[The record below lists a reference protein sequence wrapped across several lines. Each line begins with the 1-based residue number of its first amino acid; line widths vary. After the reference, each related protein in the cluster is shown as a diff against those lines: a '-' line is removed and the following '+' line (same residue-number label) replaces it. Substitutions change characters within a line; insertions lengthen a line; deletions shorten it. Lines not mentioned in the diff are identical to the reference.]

1 MREDRP
7 LPRLTARLQRD
18 LVIGLQL
25 VLFVAAWLV
34 AFELRFETVPPRYTV
49 LMIDALPLVV
59 AIKVAAF
66 VAFRLH
72 RSWLRYAGVRD
83 LESIVAASAAGGGA
97 ILILLFLLRPAEW
110 TPIPRSVL
118 LLDPMVSVLALGGL
132 RFAGRL
138 GHRRLPSL
146 FGGRRTRIAIVGA
159 GDAAEQ
165 LLQQIDRNRSI
176 GYRVVA
182 LFDDDPTKRGLR
194 IHGVPVVGTPGQL
207 ADYVADNPVDQV
219 VIATPSATG
228 QQMRDLVS
236 ACNEAG
242 VDFRVVPAIDDL
254 LGGRISWSAI
264 RPVDIRDLLRRDP
277 VELDQDQLEG
287 LLRGKT
293 VLITGAGGSIGSELV
308 RQVARW
314 RPRRILAL
322 DQAEN
327 PIFDLQRSM
336 GDLRGAAF
344 DLVPVICNVRD
355 ARRLDA
361 LFRHWRPTVVL
372 HAAAHKH
379 VPLMEYNV
387 LEALRNNVLGTRT
400 VAEAARP
407 PRGARAVLMSA
418 ANAVNP
424 PAGVGAPNPLAA
436 RVGGGGR
443 PPGGPPPR
451 GGGGAP
457 PHGATHF
464 VMISTDKAVNP
475 TSVMG
480 TTKRMAEL
488 VVQELGASH
497 PETRFVSVRF
507 GNVLGSRGSVV
518 PIFKAQIAAGGPVTV
533 THEDMVRYFM
543 TIPEA
548 SQLVLQAAALGSG
561 GEVFILD
568 MGEPVRIVDLA
579 RDLIRLSGLEPDVDV
594 GIRFTGIRPG
604 EKLFEELAHG
614 TEKAVNT
621 HHPKV
626 FVGRVC
632 RADPVRLQAGLDRL
646 ETTLRLQDLDG
657 ALALMRELVPE
668 ARLTAGAQLDHGT
681 GGVSLTRLRLAS
693 SGGVVCA

>member
-1 MREDRP
+1 MREERSVPP
-7 LPRLTARLQRD
+7 LTVRLRQD
-18 LVIGLQL
+18 LMTLVQL
-25 VLFVAAWLV
+25 VVFAGAWVA
-34 AFELRFETVPPRYTV
+34 AFELRFESVPPRYV
-49 LMIDALPLVV
+49 ILMISALPLVCAV
-59 AIKVAAF
+59 KAVAF

-72 RSWLRYAGVRD
+72 RSWLRYAGIRD
-83 LESIVAASAAGGGA
+83 LEAIVAASATSGA
-97 ILILLFLLRPAEW
+97 AVLILFFLLRPADW
-110 TPIPRSVL
+110 TPIPRSIL

-132 RFAGRL
+132 RFLGRF
-138 GHRRLPSL
+138 GRVRLPGWL
-146 FGGRRTRIAIVGA
+146 GGEHRTRIAIVGA

-165 LLQQIDRNRSI
+165 LLQQIDRNPSIRS
-176 GYRVVA
+176 RVVA
-182 LFDDDPTKRGLR
+182 LFDDDPSKRGLR
-194 IHGVPVVGTPGQL
+194 VHGVPVVGPSSHL
-207 ADYVADNPVDQV
+207 ARFVQDNPVDEV
-219 VIATPSATG
+219 VIATPSASG
-228 QQMRDLVS
+228 QQMRDLVT
-236 ACNEAG
+236 ACNEAE
-242 VDFRVVPAIDDL
+242 VEFRVVPAIDAL

-264 RPVDIRDLLRRDP
+264 RPVDIRDLLRRAP
-277 VELDQDQLEG
+277 IELDEGQLDG
-287 LLRGKT
+287 LLRGRT

-336 GDLRGAAF
+336 GDLRGTNL

-355 ARRLDA
+355 ERRLDA

-387 LEALRNNVLGTRT
+387 LEALRNNVMGTRC
-400 VAEAARP
+400 V
-407 PRGARAVLMSA
+407 
-418 ANAVNP
+418 
-424 PAGVGAPNPLAA
+424 A
-436 RVGGGGR
+436 RVAGR
-443 PPGGPPPR
+443 
-451 GGGGAP
+451 
-457 PHGATHF
+457 HGATHF

-488 VVQELGASH
+488 LVQELGASY
-497 PETRFVSVRF
+497 ERTRFVSVRF

-533 THEDMVRYFM
+533 THEHMVRYFM

-594 GIRFTGIRPG
+594 RIRYTGIRPG
-604 EKLFEELAHG
+604 EKLFEELALE
-614 TEKAVNT
+614 TENPVHT

-626 FVGRVC
+626 FVGQVR
-632 RADPVRLQAGLDRL
+632 RADPEVLRGGLERL
-646 ETTLRLQDLDG
+646 ETTLLMQDLDG

-681 GGVSLTRLRLAS
+681 GGISLTKLRLVS
-693 SGGVVCA
+693 SGAAV

>member
-1 MREDRP
+1 MRERRP
-7 LPRLTARLQRD
+7 IPTLTARLKQD
-18 LVIGLQL
+18 LAIGLQL
-25 VLFVAAWLV
+25 VLFTAAWMV
-34 AFELRFETVPPRYTV
+34 AFELRFDSVPPRYVV
-49 LMIDALPLVV
+49 LMINALPLVV
-59 AIKVAAF
+59 AVKVVAF
-66 VAFRLH
+66 FGFRLH

-83 LESIVAASAAGGGA
+83 LETIVVASSAAGA
-97 ILILLFLLRPAEW
+97 ATLILFFLLRPAEW
-110 TPIPRSVL
+110 TPIPRSIL

-132 RFAGRL
+132 RFVSRFGRGRL
-138 GHRRLPSL
+138 PGW

-165 LLQQIDRNRSI
+165 LLQQIDRNPAIR
-176 GYRVVA
+176 YRVLA
-182 LFDDDPTKRGLR
+182 LFDDDPGKRGLR
-194 IHGVPVVGTPGQL
+194 IHGVPVVGPSSDL
-207 ADYVADNPVDQV
+207 AAFVTDNTVDEV
-219 VIATPSATG
+219 VIATPSASG
-228 QQMRDLVS
+228 QQMRDLVT

-242 VDFRVVPAIDDL
+242 VEFRVVPAIDAL

-277 VELDQDQLEG
+277 IELDPTQLEG
-287 LLRGKT
+287 LLRGHT

-308 RQVARW
+308 RQVANW

-327 PIFDLQRSM
+327 PIFDLQRSL

-355 ARRLDA
+355 HRRLDA

-387 LEALRNNVLGTRT
+387 LEALRNNVLGTRC
-400 VAEAARP
+400 VAEAA
-407 PRGARAVLMSA
+407 
-418 ANAVNP
+418 
-424 PAGVGAPNPLAA
+424 
-436 RVGGGGR
+436 GR
-443 PPGGPPPR
+443 
-451 GGGGAP
+451 
-457 PHGATHF
+457 HGATHF

-475 TSVMG
+475 TSIMG

-488 VVQELGASH
+488 VVQELGASYAK
-497 PETRFVSVRF
+497 TRFVSVRF

-518 PIFKAQIAAGGPVTV
+518 PTFKAQIAAGGPVTV

-579 RDLIRLSGLEPDVDV
+579 RDLIRLSGLEPDVDI
-594 GIRFTGIRPG
+594 GLRFTGIRPG
-604 EKLFEELAHG
+604 EKLFEELALE
-614 TEKAVNT
+614 TENAVHT

-626 FVGRVC
+626 FVGQVR
-632 RADPVRLQAGLDRL
+632 RAGPGVVRAGLERL
-646 ETTLRLQDLDG
+646 ETTLRLQDLEG

-681 GGVSLTRLRLAS
+681 GGVSLTKLRLAS
-693 SGGVVCA
+693 SGTVVCA

>member
-400 VAEAARP
+400 VAEAA
-407 PRGARAVLMSA
+407 
-418 ANAVNP
+418 
-424 PAGVGAPNPLAA
+424 
-436 RVGGGGR
+436 GR
-443 PPGGPPPR
+443 
-451 GGGGAP
+451 
-457 PHGATHF
+457 HGATHF

>member
-400 VAEAARP
+400 VAEAA
-407 PRGARAVLMSA
+407 
-418 ANAVNP
+418 
-424 PAGVGAPNPLAA
+424 
-436 RVGGGGR
+436 GR
-443 PPGGPPPR
+443 
-451 GGGGAP
+451 
-457 PHGATHF
+457 HGATHI